1 MRHERGRTRAAIGFT
16 VKSGWACA
24 VLLTGP
30 AGSPRVL
37 DSRRID
43 LSDPALPESRQP
55 YHAGFGTARA
65 ASPELSRLV
74 GAVKRFG
81 RQSVTDAIRR
91 YRAAGHPV
99 RGAGVVVGSLSIRRS
114 SRTITSASTRSRA
127 SCFAASFRRRRAE
140 AGCRARSGASATF
153 TRRQPTSWI
162 GRNARSEM
170 RSWSSDEA
178 LAARGV
184 PSRKRPPWLPGSSW
198 PDARPLVRQSTA
210 WSQQI
215 AVVVDRSRVR
225 ALIAGAMRHQYMR
238 LCLPG
243 DAFR

>member
-65 ASPELSRLV
+65 AGPELSRLV

-99 RGAGVVVGSLSIRRS
+99 RGAGVVVGSLIDPALIANDHIRIHALEGQLFRGVVQEATRRS
-114 SRTITSASTRSRA
+114 RLSCAIWRERDLHAQAAGFLDRSERA
-127 SCFAASFRRRRAE
+127 LRDALVELGRGVGGPWRAE
-140 AGCRARSGASATF
+140 QKAA
-153 TRRQPTSWI
+153 
-162 GRNARSEM
+162 
-170 RSWSSDEA
+170 A
-178 LAARGV
+178 LAA
-184 PSRKRPPWLPGSSW
+184 WLVLAGRST
-198 PDARPLVRQSTA
+198 ARPS
-210 WSQQI
+210 
-215 AVVVDRSRVR
+215 VDSLEPADRR
-225 ALIAGAMRHQYMR
+225 G
-238 LCLPG
+238 G
-243 DAFR
+243 